1 MKEYETIK
9 FRREDSSIKKVSRNS
24 LGDWNKYINSIIQNK
39 TRKSVRKVSET
50 QKIFAIF
57 KFY

>member
-39 TRKSVRKVSET
+39 TRKSFRKVSET